1 MADGHLSFL
10 LLIAIV
16 QGSTIFVYTYL
27 FYSHVR
33 NRQQRHFDR
42 FNFLFFCLT
51 VVFPGYH
58 PGTDDV
64 YNMTARPRG
73 ITLIINNASFVHHPK
88 HGQQSPRHGSEED
101 VRQVEAL
108 FTALDFSVRTKENLS
123 RLQLLDELYY
133 IAREDHSA
141 YDCFVLWLMSH
152 GRSGEVF
159 CSDGNTIPIQTL
171 HDMFSNCDTL
181 SGKPKLFFIQACRGD
196 GEDEG
201 VSIAANTTISS
212 YELLSP
218 NQVDSPIDAVKEPAS
233 KVPTHADFLYAFST
247 VDEYVSYRHEALGSF
262 YVRGLVEALRERA
275 VYDHLLDILTVV
287 NQKVSNM
294 EANMLSVGNNNEIK
308 VFKQMPEVKHTLRK
322 KVRF

>member
-1 MADGHLSFL
+1 
-10 LLIAIV
+10 
-16 QGSTIFVYTYL
+16 
-27 FYSHVR
+27 
-33 NRQQRHFDR
+33 
-42 FNFLFFCLT
+42 
-51 VVFPGYH
+51 
-58 PGTDDV
+58 
-64 YNMTARPRG
+64 MTARPRG
-73 ITLIINNASFVHHPK
+73 ITLIINNASFAHHPT

-171 HDMFSNCDTL
+171 HDMFSRCDKL

-196 GEDEG
+196 DEDEG
-201 VSIAANTTISS
+201 VAACSDTGITSHGH
-212 YELLSP
+212 LSP
-218 NQVDSPIDAVKEPAS
+218 KHVDSPFDSVKNPAS
-233 KVPTHADFLYAFST
+233 REPTHADFLYAFST
-247 VDEYVSYRHEALGSF
+247 VDEYVSYRDENLGSH
-262 YVRGLVEALRERA
+262 YVRGLVEGFRERA
-275 VYDHLLDILTVV
+275 LYDHLLDILTVV

-294 EANMLSVGNNNEIK
+294 EAKRPSGKNKNEIK
-308 VFKQMPEVKHTLRK
+308 ICKQMPEVKHTLRK